1 MLKEY
6 QITKYEVDVEKL
18 VGALLQINV
27 RIGCIEDRL
36 KELASIDTQK
46 PIDELMTRKE
56 VALYFK
62 INIATVRNWSIQGI
76 LKKYGVGD
84 RVYFKR
90 SEVESLPKQINE

>member
-1 MLKEY
+1 MLKKT
-6 QITKYEVDVEKL
+6 QITKYEVDVERL
-18 VGALLQINV
+18 VTTLQQIDA
-27 RIGCIEDRL
+27 RIGSIETHL
-36 KELASIDTQK
+36 QELSFDTSA
-46 PIDELMTRKE
+46 PSGELMTRNE

-90 SEVESLPKQINE
+90 SEVESLPSQLN

>member
-1 MLKEY
+1 MLKSLL
-6 QITKYEVDVEKL
+6 KL
-18 VGALLQINV
+18 FRQIND

-36 KELASIDTQK
+36 NKLASIDAQK

>member
-6 QITKYEVDVEKL
+6 QITKYEVDAEKL
-18 VGALLQINV
+18 VEALLQIND

-36 KELASIDTQK
+36 KEQASIDPQK

-90 SEVESLPKQINE
+90 SEVESLPKQLNE